1 MKKENPGGFSFFI
14 GTELR
19 IRVKRGKVKRR
30 HKKIFAGAVYHSDTV
45 ASRLR
50 RVNRIC
56 SSRVGENCVEVEKW
70 AHTVRPCGR
79 KNLLPFSF
87 SKRSPVSGL
96 RQSRNKGSG
105 IHKGGNLGVH
115 PCAPAGSVPSGQRN
129 L

>member
-14 GTELR
+14 GAELR
-19 IRVKRGKVKRR
+19 IRVKSGKVKRR

-70 AHTVRPCGR
+70 AHTVRPYGR
-79 KNLLPFSF
+79 KNPLPLLF

-96 RQSRNKGSG
+96 RQTILGKG
-105 IHKGGNLGVH
+105 
-115 PCAPAGSVPSGQRN
+115 
-129 L
+129 

>member
-14 GTELR
+14 GAELR

-56 SSRVGENCVEVEKW
+56 SSRIGENCVEVEKW
-70 AHTVRPCGR
+70 AHTVRPYGR
-79 KNLLPFSF
+79 QILCRFSF
-87 SKRSPVSGL
+87 RSGCRSLVCARLS
-96 RQSRNKGSG
+96 NKKKLESQEDSTHL
-105 IHKGGNLGVH
+105 IHARRGNKV
-115 PCAPAGSVPSGQRN
+115 
-129 L
+129 

>member
-50 RVNRIC
+50 RV
-56 SSRVGENCVEVEKW
+56 V
-70 AHTVRPCGR
+70 A
-79 KNLLPFSF
+79 
-87 SKRSPVSGL
+87 
-96 RQSRNKGSG
+96 
-105 IHKGGNLGVH
+105 
-115 PCAPAGSVPSGQRN
+115 AG
-129 L
+129 

>member
-14 GTELR
+14 GAELR

-70 AHTVRPCGR
+70 AHTVRPYGR
-79 KNLLPFSF
+79 KNPLPFPIF
-87 SKRSPVSGL
+87 EAVAGL
-96 RQSRNKGSG
+96 WSAPDYLRKGV
-105 IHKGGNLGVH
+105 IHKRVETLVSTLLC
-115 PCAPAGSVPSGQRN
+115 PCRAGKISFAS
-129 L
+129 

>member
-56 SSRVGENCVEVEKW
+56 SSRVGENCV
-70 AHTVRPCGR
+70 HTVRPYGR
-79 KNLLPFSF
+79 KNPLPFLF

-96 RQSRNKGSG
+96 RQTIK
-105 IHKGGNLGVH
+105 
-115 PCAPAGSVPSGQRN
+115 
-129 L
+129 

>member
-70 AHTVRPCGR
+70 APPVRARPSNKR
-79 KNLLPFSF
+79 KLESQEDSTHLIHA
-87 SKRSPVSGL
+87 RRG
-96 RQSRNKGSG
+96 NK
-105 IHKGGNLGVH
+105 V
-115 PCAPAGSVPSGQRN
+115 
-129 L
+129 

>member
-14 GTELR
+14 GAELR

-56 SSRVGENCVEVEKW
+56 SSRVGENCVEVEKMG
-70 AHTVRPCGR
+70 AH
-79 KNLLPFSF
+79 
-87 SKRSPVSGL
+87 
-96 RQSRNKGSG
+96 
-105 IHKGGNLGVH
+105 
-115 PCAPAGSVPSGQRN
+115 CAPLRKKKSFAVSLFEAVAGLWSAPDYQIKRN
-129 L
+129 WSPKRIVLI

>member
-14 GTELR
+14 GAELR
-19 IRVKRGKVKRR
+19 IRVKSGKVKRR

-70 AHTVRPCGR
+70 AHTVRPYGR
-79 KNLLPFSF
+79 KNPLPFPIFEAVAGLWSAPDYQI
-87 SKRSPVSGL
+87 KRNWSPKRIVL
-96 RQSRNKGSG
+96 
-105 IHKGGNLGVH
+105 I
-115 PCAPAGSVPSGQRN
+115 
-129 L
+129 